1 MAEARAHIPEGPDR
15 PGPVLEPG
23 LHSALDQLLREVNQA
38 RDLRLAVATVLRNAG
53 EIVGAKSGA
62 AIISPETGAHPQ
74 CIAPTLS
81 DDRRTGLS
89 SAAASLLRWAKTCPS
104 PNYIQAGTPQ
114 APPGDEPAAWLADEA
129 CLLIPLIR
137 RDDVLGVL
145 LFFYAGGQTASAQAI
160 VWAPAIASLA
170 ALLLENARLF
180 EAALLQAVELGAF
193 YEMVQA
199 TAEDRDTEPL
209 LAAAIQQATHLLNAQ
224 GGAIFLADEDHRLLR
239 LAASHQLPDLPAGW
253 VVRYGEGVLGQV
265 ALAREPGL
273 AEDEAPPMPFPLPQA
288 MAAEPRGRR
297 WLFVPLLWRRSL
309 IGVLALAAEHGR
321 TPFGEVDIRLARLIA
336 GQAANALGV
345 AALLDAEREQRRIS
359 DALHEASLA
368 INRAVGLEQVLDAI
382 LEQVLRAFPCDA
394 ASFQV
399 VRDGRAGAVRFR
411 GYEPYGLTSEAL
423 TAFSL
428 DVSAHDNYRRM
439 MAGEA
444 VCMPETHS
452 DPAWSVL
459 PGYEWIRSWAGAPI
473 RFGDEILGFLN
484 LDSATPGA
492 FGEATAHRLS
502 AFASHAAVAMN
513 NARLYQRLTDEHVKL
528 VRVYEIG
535 RRVSGSL
542 LPEEILRSL
551 LEGVLEAYGGFFA
564 AAYAI
569 PGGEAIE
576 VPPGP
581 TVSFGSADAI
591 SGAVLPPEIIAAR
604 AAQLQAPYQEAIQ
617 TSSGRAWVSGVPLFV
632 GERLWGAA
640 LVWSPHAADGEPP
653 PLGVLA
659 ATGQQAGL
667 ALLNAEQHASVQRRL
682 AELTLIQGV
691 ASAIARRLETEAVLA
706 TVTERLHESLHFPAV
721 QVYFREG
728 DDFVLQTFSG
738 PEPIATRMP
747 VSRGII
753 GRVARTGIPA
763 MVPDVREDPDYVAGL
778 VGTRSKIA
786 VPVRV
791 QDNVIAVINIES
803 SDPSQIRPEDVDLLM
818 VLADQVSVALQNA
831 ALYEQV
837 RRNVDLLGERVRERT
852 RQLEQALEQA
862 RAADRSKAQFVAEI
876 SHELRTPMT
885 NIGLYLDLLDTG
897 RDDRRP
903 DYMAILRHETERLVV
918 LIEQLLAI
926 SEYDREKVDLHLAPL
941 DLNALVRVLI
951 GDRSRMIESRGLTLR
966 VEFAE
971 DLPKIPAD
979 SQLIMQVMS
988 NLLTN
993 ATNYSPSGGVIT
1005 LRTGRRSADGVEWVV
1020 FSIADT
1026 GPGIAEDD
1034 RPRVF
1039 ERFFRGIVGRAS
1051 GIPGTGLGLA
1061 ICKEIV
1067 EHHQGRIQLLAEG
1080 AQGTTVTVWLRE
1092 AGPEA

>member
-1 MAEARAHIPEGPDR
+1 MRRAGRSSWPTRITDCYDWPLPTNSRTYPPGGSSATGKGSWVRSHWRGNRGSPRTRRRRCRSHCHRRWLPSRVDDAGSSCPSSGAGASSGFWLWRPSTAGRPSGKWIFAWRASSPDR
-15 PGPVLEPG
+15 PPM
-23 LHSALDQLLREVNQA
+23 
-38 RDLRLAVATVLRNAG
+38 RLASPRCWTPNENNGGSAMRYTKRRWPSTVQSG
-53 EIVGAKSGA
+53 SSKS
-62 AIISPETGAHPQ
+62 
-74 CIAPTLS
+74 LM
-81 DDRRTGLS
+81 RS
-89 SAAASLLRWAKTCPS
+89 SSRSC
-104 PNYIQAGTPQ
+104 
-114 APPGDEPAAWLADEA
+114 E
-129 CLLIPLIR
+129 
-137 RDDVLGVL
+137 
-145 LFFYAGGQTASAQAI
+145 
-160 VWAPAIASLA
+160 
-170 ALLLENARLF
+170 
-180 EAALLQAVELGAF
+180 
-193 YEMVQA
+193 
-199 TAEDRDTEPL
+199 
-209 LAAAIQQATHLLNAQ
+209 
-224 GGAIFLADEDHRLLR
+224 
-239 LAASHQLPDLPAGW
+239 
-253 VVRYGEGVLGQV
+253 
-265 ALAREPGL
+265 
-273 AEDEAPPMPFPLPQA
+273 PFPATRPHA
-288 MAAEPRGRR
+288 SPPR
-297 WLFVPLLWRRSL
+297 
-309 IGVLALAAEHGR
+309 A
-321 TPFGEVDIRLARLIA
+321 
-336 GQAANALGV
+336 ALGV
-345 AALLDAEREQRRIS
+345 
-359 DALHEASLA
+359 
-368 INRAVGLEQVLDAI
+368 
-382 LEQVLRAFPCDA
+382 
-394 ASFQV
+394 
-399 VRDGRAGAVRFR
+399 
-411 GYEPYGLTSEAL
+411 
-423 TAFSL
+423 
-428 DVSAHDNYRRM
+428 
-439 MAGEA
+439 
-444 VCMPETHS
+444 
-452 DPAWSVL
+452 
-459 PGYEWIRSWAGAPI
+459 
-473 RFGDEILGFLN
+473 
-484 LDSATPGA
+484 
-492 FGEATAHRLS
+492 
-502 AFASHAAVAMN
+502 N

-528 VRVYEIG
+528 GRVYEIG

-591 SGAVLPPEIIAAR
+591 SGAVLPTEIIAAR

-632 GERLWGAA
+632 GERLWGAV

-763 MVPDVREDPDYVAGL
+763 MVSDVRQDPDYVAGL

-852 RQLEQALEQA
+852 QQLEQALEQA

-885 NIGLYLDLLDTG
+885 NISLYLDLLDTG

-926 SEYDREKVDLHLAPL
+926 SEYDREKVDLHLAPV

-1051 GIPGTGLGLA
+1051 GIPGTALGLA

-1067 EHHQGRIQLLAEG
+1067 EHHPGKIQLSAEG
-1080 AQGTTVTVWLRE
+1080 ARGTTVTVWLRE